1 MYNLS
6 FLKEN
11 LERNLCDIQKEVP
24 IKSANSFLY
33 EYWNVF
39 FYLYSKKL
47 LEKFKKTR
55 TGYESMLLDSISM
68 NNIFK
73 KDVDNFFQLR
83 ERDNNKDT
91 INLNNNITLNNLNNN
106 SQLNI
111 SPPTN
116 IKSSLF
122 QPQNNNINLGN
133 NYIYPSFPG
142 MLPNPQNELFLNQI
156 PRIPSIPNNLNVSPF
171 FGGPKLQ
178 NSFGNEIRP
187 NLYGDIENINNLDQP
202 NVPFFQIPIQNT
214 ILAPLP
220 NNLVSTNNIIPN
232 SIPNKLMITNSGT
245 NINANSNINLNKNI
259 NNIINVNN
267 KNTVNNNINNCINK
281 NPNSNIKNENNKNSQ
296 NINNTKNPTLNSS
309 IKKDNNPKIKFTSK
323 TFNTSTNNIN
333 NNNGNKI
340 NEQEKKP
347 STPGGVTPLPP
358 QAKKRPTPLFN
369 ITESTLQKDK
379 EQKSSLTCKKRKRFL
394 KNNKLVFVQ
403 LAQEKDKDDDN
414 NDKNGLGNEEN
425 KNEDS
430 VDSEKVSE
438 MIQKNTKPRGSK
450 YRGVSKNGSQWQVLI
465 MVKKKKRYLGS
476 FSNEE
481 EAARAYDKVALQHHG
496 IKAKTNYDYTKE
508 EVAAIIA
515 GPKLLKLD

>member
-1 MYNLS
+1 MS

-55 TGYESMLLDSISM
+55 TGYEPMLLDSISM

-91 INLNNNITLNNLNNN
+91 INLNNNNITLNNLNNN
-106 SQLNI
+106 SPLNI

-156 PRIPSIPNNLNVSPF
+156 PRIPSIPNNLNVNPF

-220 NNLVSTNNIIPN
+220 NNLVSTNNIISN

-281 NPNSNIKNENNKNSQ
+281 NPNSNMKNENNKNSQ
-296 NINNTKNPTLNSS
+296 NINNAKNPTLNSN
-309 IKKDNNPKIKFTSK
+309 IKKDSNPKIKFTSK
-323 TFNTSTNNIN
+323 TFNTSTNNSN
-333 NNNGNKI
+333 NNSGNKI
-340 NEQEKKP
+340 NEQEKKL

-358 QAKKRPTPLFN
+358 QVKKRSAPLFN

-414 NDKNGLGNEEN
+414 NDKNGLGNKEDN

-508 EVAAIIA
+508 EVAAIMA

>member
-178 NSFGNEIRP
+178 NSFGDEIRP

-245 NINANSNINLNKNI
+245 NINANSNIKLNKNI

-296 NINNTKNPTLNSS
+296 NIK
-309 IKKDNNPKIKFTSK
+309 
-323 TFNTSTNNIN
+323 
-333 NNNGNKI
+333 NKI

-425 KNEDS
+425 KNEDL

-508 EVAAIIA
+508 EVAAIMA